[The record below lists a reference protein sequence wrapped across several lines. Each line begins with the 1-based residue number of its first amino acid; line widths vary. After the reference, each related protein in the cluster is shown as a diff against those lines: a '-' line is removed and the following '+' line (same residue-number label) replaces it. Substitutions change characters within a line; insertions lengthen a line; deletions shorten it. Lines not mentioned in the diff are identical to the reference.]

1 MFVDVRDTV
10 WQADVFARARRAGR
24 GEGVTVFMEQRPRT
38 IAECGWNSKW
48 VAACFGQA
56 GLQAVGGN
64 IISCSGTTLATWD
77 DAVTYAQMV
86 GDLVEARPDCEQ
98 NGIDQGIHNY
108 ILHSGRLAGEVNRVA
123 QESNEEGF
131 VATMQTMPSL
141 QRDRLGRV
149 LNSAGTE
156 VVAAVH
162 QVDRSPVLVAMFE
175 RMYPWLGEGETST
188 SK

>member
-1 MFVDVRDTV
+1 
-10 WQADVFARARRAGR
+10 
-24 GEGVTVFMEQRPRT
+24 
-38 IAECGWNSKW
+38 
-48 VAACFGQA
+48 
-56 GLQAVGGN
+56 
-64 IISCSGTTLATWD
+64 
-77 DAVTYAQMV
+77 
-86 GDLVEARPDCEQ
+86 
-98 NGIDQGIHNY
+98 
-108 ILHSGRLAGEVNRVA
+108 LHSGRLAGEVNHVA

-149 LNSAGTE
+149 LNAAGTE

-188 SK
+188 NK